1 MKIVSKIKNLLF
13 ELLFF
18 KHGYLIYYSKFMHE
32 ILSGH
37 SKHS

>member
-1 MKIVSKIKNLLF
+1 MKIASEIKNLFF

-18 KHGYLIYYSKFMHE
+18 EHGYLIYYSRFRHE
-32 ILSGH
+32 ILSSY